1 VVRLATEAALT
12 AKEADAPAA
21 LVMALGSLGTGRR
34 ELGDLPGS
42 AEAHQ
47 EELAVATQLA
57 DPSAVATAQVNL
69 GNVAIAAND
78 LQAGLGWYAA
88 AEPVLRERKL
98 WMVLVPLLNN
108 RWQVHNV
115 LGDMASA
122 TNDLV
127 ACGHACVQCGAW
139 QQAQQVLPQA
149 LQYLNGTGR
158 TAEAGPVYE
167 DLAATARALGDENM
181 LQQALGDRALMVLGT
196 GDLAGATA
204 LLADQEEICRRTG
217 NQVGLAACIGNRAIV
232 KQQQGD
238 LTGALACVDE
248 QLQLSQA
255 TGNAQGVLFATAN
268 RGELLGQLGRK
279 QEALA
284 ALQQARQMAAQHN
297 LAPMVQQLDQ
307 MIAAVNA
314 SQN

>member
-1 VVRLATEAALT
+1 V
-12 AKEADAPAA
+12 
-21 LVMALGSLGTGRR
+21 LVLALGSLGTGRR
-34 ELGDLPGS
+34 ETGDLAGS
-42 AEAHQ
+42 AQAHQ
-47 EELAVATQLA
+47 EELAVATQLG

-69 GNVAIAAND
+69 GNVAVATND
-78 LQAGLGWYAA
+78 LQGALGWYGA
-88 AEPVLRERKL
+88 AEPALRARDL

-115 LGDMASA
+115 LGDMTSA

-127 ACGHACVQCGAW
+127 ACGHACVRSGAW

-158 TAEAGPVYE
+158 PSEAGPVYE
-167 DLAATARALGDENM
+167 DLAATARALGDDDL
-181 LQQALGDRALMVLGT
+181 LQQAIGDRALLVLGQ

-204 LLADQEEICRRTG
+204 LLDEQDAICRRTG
-217 NQVGLAACIGNRAIV
+217 NQVGLAACVGNRAIV

-268 RGELLGQLGRK
+268 RGELLGQLGRRD
-279 QEALA
+279 EALA
-284 ALQQARQMAAQHN
+284 ALGQARQLAAQYD
-297 LAPMVQQLDQ
+297 LGPMVQQLDQ
-307 MIAAVNA
+307 MTAAVNA
-314 SQN
+314 PQN